1 MEIHFRQL
9 SEQLCGSLKDG
20 EVLLLNYDGEQSDF
34 VRFNRNR
41 IRQAGHVRQQS
52 LQLDLIQNQRE
63 AGAVIQINGDLRSD
77 VYQAERALQALRR
90 RLPQLPQ
97 DPYLNY
103 SSEWHDTYLLG
114 KDCLPPTHEA
124 VDQIIDCAAGLD
136 LVGLW
141 AGGEMTHGFANS
153 LGQFNWHSNFNFN
166 FDWSV
171 YLRDDKAVKQNYA
184 GVDWNP
190 AYLKQKM
197 DFARETLKLL
207 GNTPVTITP
216 GRYRVF
222 LAPQALYE
230 LMSLLNWGG
239 FGLKSHRTATTP
251 LIKMVREGVKLDARV
266 TLTENHADSIAARF
280 TRSGFIKPDA
290 VPLIVNGEYGECLA
304 YPRSAKEY
312 GTEVNCSVEHPQSL
326 EMEGGALRQ
335 DEALKALD
343 TGIYIS
349 NLWYCNYSDRNHCR
363 ITGMTRFA
371 CLWVENGEP
380 VAPLNVMRFDESVLD
395 ILGAKLVALT
405 WERERIFDTSTYEK
419 RSESS
424 ARLPGVLVNDF
435 SFTL

>member
-9 SEQLCGSLKDG
+9 SEQLCHSLNDG

-52 LQLDLIQNQRE
+52 LQLDLIHDRRQ
-63 AGAVIQINGDLRSD
+63 ASAVIQINDDLRSD

-103 SSEWHDTYLLG
+103 STEWRDTYLSA
-114 KDCLPPTHEA
+114 KNCLPPTHEA
-124 VDQIIDCAAGLD
+124 VDQIIDRAAGLD

-166 FDWSV
+166 FDWSI

-207 GNTPVTITP
+207 GNTPVTIKP

-230 LMSLLNWGG
+230 LMNLLHWGG

-251 LIKMVREGVKLDARV
+251 LLKMVREGVKLDARV
-266 TLTENHADSIAARF
+266 NMVENHAGGIAPCF
-280 TRSGFIKPDA
+280 TRNGFIKPDTVA
-290 VPLIVNGEYGECLA
+290 LIVNGEYGECLA

-312 GTEVNCSVEHPQSL
+312 GTEVNCGAEHPQSL

-380 VAPLNVMRFDESVLD
+380 VAPLNVMRFDESLFN
-395 ILGAKLVALT
+395 ILGDKLIELSR
-405 WERERIFDTSTYEK
+405 ERERLFDTATYEK

-424 ARLPGVLVNDF
+424 ALLPGVLVDDF

>member
-9 SEQLCGSLKDG
+9 AEQLCNGLKDG

-41 IRQAGHVRQQS
+41 IRQAGHVRQQN
-52 LQLDLIQNQRE
+52 LQLDLIQDRRE
-63 AGAVIQINGDLRSD
+63 ASAVIQINGDLRSD

-97 DPYLNY
+97 DPYLHY
-103 SSEWHDTYLLG
+103 SSEWHDTYLSG
-114 KDCLPPTHEA
+114 RDCLPPAHEV
-124 VDQIIDCAAGLD
+124 VDRIIDCAAGLD

-184 GVDWNP
+184 GVDWSP
-190 AYLKQKM
+190 AHLKQKM
-197 DFARETLKLL
+197 DFARDTLQLL
-207 GNTPVTITP
+207 DTPPITIQS

-230 LMSLLNWGG
+230 LMTLLNWGG

-251 LIKMVREGVKLDARV
+251 LLKMMREGVKLDTRV
-266 TLTENHADSIAARF
+266 KLTENHAGGIVPRF
-280 TRSGFIKPDA
+280 TRSGFIKPDT
-290 VPLIVNGEYGECLA
+290 VPLIVNGEYAECLA

-326 EMEGGALRQ
+326 EMDGGTLHQ

-371 CLWVENGEP
+371 CLWVENGGP
-380 VAPLNVMRFDESVLD
+380 VAPLNVMRFDDSVFN
-395 ILGAKLVALT
+395 ILGDKLIDLT
-405 WERERIFDTSTYEK
+405 RERERIFDTGTYEK

-424 ARLPGVLVNDF
+424 ALLPGVLVDDF